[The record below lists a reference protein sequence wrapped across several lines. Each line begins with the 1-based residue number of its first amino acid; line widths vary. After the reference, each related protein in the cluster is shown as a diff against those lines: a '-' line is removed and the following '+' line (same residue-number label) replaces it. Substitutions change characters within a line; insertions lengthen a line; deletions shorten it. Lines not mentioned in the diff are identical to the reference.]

1 MGPLLLAT
9 LSASSTDN
17 TVNAQ
22 IANLNDSS
30 RRLLS
35 SYQTLSWCDWFNPC
49 PIGYTNLHSDFNPVL
64 DATTSG
70 LKLFNGQ
77 PKLKVDF
84 TLPNYYYNVQVSYSQ
99 CAAGNDLSLT
109 ATAGANGGCDIAYA
123 TEVSCVD
130 HCTFDLAP
138 KNGDATA
145 YSYSGELTI
154 RAHLQLTADDPN
166 VNFCNCDCV
175 DSTQN
180 SGYAGEYCEEDV
192 TPPTCTI
199 PGGVEENCECGSVST
214 GLAIDIAS
222 EHGGCKTYDFTA
234 VLPTFDDNSGYY
246 RTSRR
251 DQVNSPTPGA
261 PTAYVA
267 NTFES
272 LGALNAFCFDIGT
285 HSIAWQVVD
294 EADDADIDAN
304 AQAFCGYTITVTDN
318 SDPYVDCA
326 QCNDD
331 GTAANGAVTFAGD
344 SLSCDCSAA
353 QGDYDLDYSYHKSFG
368 AWGSIYAYDV
378 HDSSVS
384 TDSPQASDFA
394 TDFFEESLTY
404 SATDDAAPSGSNDT
418 PNTGSCTII
427 LTVDTTA
434 PTCEGIDLGSEET
447 ALVPHPIHADTQIN
461 GNYTDAITFNLAAMV
476 VDASVSGLKSGPT
489 LGNLEKDTATTGFAG
504 AGAPPSSGDTFYLNP
519 SDASTTYT
527 ATISITDN
535 ADNEGSCTWQLV
547 VTNPFPCVWP
557 DCEDRPPQCNNSPLT
572 GTTTYDC
579 DTDNA
584 GCGCGNWAEP
594 TLDSALA
601 FDDVNNVQ
609 IFTDDRGIVDSTR
622 TNNYDPSDVLALG
635 DTTITYEACDYHGDQ
650 GNADH
655 CATCTFII
663 KYVDSTAPTFDA
675 CPTDDTYNTQTSTYD
690 YDYTVTATDSC
701 VLNTAVTLVGGRT
714 GDTAI
719 TRTDDDNDG
728 TVSYDTLT
736 ESGTLTLDVG
746 SHGFLW
752 TATDESNNSDTC
764 EWTIVIADNYPPEI
778 ECGYGDYGDEYY
790 YVRIDQGQTSEAV
803 AFSATASDTNDGDI
817 SSDILYYLGTTE
829 ITNAYQFT
837 EGFYTVIAYVDD
849 SSYNSDS
856 CEIYITV
863 AEPYPT
869 VYYRP
874 TLTKAD
880 VYIDGS
886 NFKGDLEFAA
896 ASSSNNNDQLTGAGP
911 VAQAVGAT
919 PQEGNCLISDPICYN
934 LYDFTAD
941 FGSDCTGASNG
952 KAYDITAT
960 VECQGVDFGLGGQ
973 HSEDVCGE
981 ADTVDT
987 FTAELVAS
995 NYCWQ
1000 RLADVETDADFIT
1013 VSKADFDAW
1022 QAGIITV
1029 TSDQVANFDG
1039 VELTTMTKTHHD
1051 SSDYNTFGA
1060 SSYDLVNGALT
1071 LGVTIYDSAN
1081 SNGGSDWAAFTYQ
1094 ENDVPLETTQY
1105 VRYSGSVT
1113 ISNFDFGSRRLLDVD
1128 TLRYLQ
1134 QNGDSLLDEAIVVMM
1149 LQNCDESNV
1158 EWESTLVGAIGK
1170 YLRID
1175 TARVNVQI
1183 DPTSEG
1189 YCLAEA
1195 TISQADCAGNVDI
1208 LSLIEYLEN
1217 GILDSFSALHTYVAQ
1232 DLPVD
1237 VAFDHTVFFV
1247 AQQPST
1253 IYESASIESGSVSTT
1268 SQSSSGLA
1276 WYYYTITGL
1285 FIGSAMVAAAYKLFG
1300 ASKSSN
1306 NEAKHTQLSPERRY
1320 SIADLIAQTDR
1331 RSSVDVNNVRLHNA
1345 L

>member
-1 MGPLLLAT
+1 MG
-9 LSASSTDN
+9 
-17 TVNAQ
+17 
-22 IANLNDSS
+22 
-30 RRLLS
+30 
-35 SYQTLSWCDWFNPC
+35 
-49 PIGYTNLHSDFNPVL
+49 
-64 DATTSG
+64 
-70 LKLFNGQ
+70 
-77 PKLKVDF
+77 
-84 TLPNYYYNVQVSYSQ
+84 
-99 CAAGNDLSLT
+99 
-109 ATAGANGGCDIAYA
+109 
-123 TEVSCVD
+123 
-130 HCTFDLAP
+130 
-138 KNGDATA
+138 
-145 YSYSGELTI
+145 
-154 RAHLQLTADDPN
+154 
-166 VNFCNCDCV
+166 
-175 DSTQN
+175 
-180 SGYAGEYCEEDV
+180 
-192 TPPTCTI
+192 
-199 PGGVEENCECGSVST
+199 
-214 GLAIDIAS
+214 
-222 EHGGCKTYDFTA
+222 
-234 VLPTFDDNSGYY
+234 
-246 RTSRR
+246 
-251 DQVNSPTPGA
+251 
-261 PTAYVA
+261 
-267 NTFES
+267 
-272 LGALNAFCFDIGT
+272 
-285 HSIAWQVVD
+285 
-294 EADDADIDAN
+294 
-304 AQAFCGYTITVTDN
+304 
-318 SDPYVDCA
+318 
-326 QCNDD
+326 
-331 GTAANGAVTFAGD
+331 
-344 SLSCDCSAA
+344 
-353 QGDYDLDYSYHKSFG
+353 
-368 AWGSIYAYDV
+368 
-378 HDSSVS
+378 
-384 TDSPQASDFA
+384 
-394 TDFFEESLTY
+394 
-404 SATDDAAPSGSNDT
+404 
-418 PNTGSCTII
+418 
-427 LTVDTTA
+427 
-434 PTCEGIDLGSEET
+434 
-447 ALVPHPIHADTQIN
+447 
-461 GNYTDAITFNLAAMV
+461 
-476 VDASVSGLKSGPT
+476 
-489 LGNLEKDTATTGFAG
+489 G

-572 GTTTYDC
+572 GTTTHDC

-609 IFTDDRGIVDSTR
+609 IFTDDHGIVDSTR
-622 TNNYDPSDVLALG
+622 TNNYDPDDELALG

-778 ECGYGDYGDEYY
+778 ECGYGDEGTASY

-803 AFSATASDTNDGDI
+803 AFSATASDTNDGNI
-817 SSDILYYLGTTE
+817 SSSILYYLNTVE

-837 EGFYTVIAYVDD
+837 AGSYTVVAYVDD

-856 CEIYITV
+856 CDISIEV

-886 NFKGDLEFAA
+886 NFKGDLELTILVNAYHKITDLSFAA
-896 ASSSNNNDQLTGAGP
+896 PSGSNNNDQLSGTGP

-919 PQEGNCLISDPICYN
+919 PQEGNCQISDPICYN

-960 VECQGVDFGLGGQ
+960 VECQGEDYGLGTQ

-1022 QAGIITV
+1022 QAGGTKPASHVSTFAHLDEIAGIITV

-1051 SSDYNTFGA
+1051 SSDYNTVGA
-1060 SSYDLVNGALT
+1060 SSYDLVNGAQT

-1081 SNGGSDWAAFTYQ
+1081 NNGGSDWAAFTYQ

-1134 QNGDSLLDEAIVVMM
+1134 QNGASLLEEAIADTFMTAQPIAAVAGTTNPDDAIIVLA
-1149 LQNCDESNV
+1149 LQGCSDTFYNT
-1158 EWESTLVGAIGK
+1158 EWNAEVANIIAR
-1170 YLRID
+1170 YLNID
-1175 TARVNVQI
+1175 TSRVSVQI
-1183 DPTSEG
+1183 ETTNEG
-1189 YCLAEA
+1189 YCLVEV
-1195 TISQADCAGNVDI
+1195 TINQSDCADSVDI
-1208 LSLIEYLEN
+1208 ITLLQYLET
-1217 GILDSFSALHTYVAQ
+1217 GVTDSFSKLYTYFNDVG
-1232 DLPVD
+1232 LPDTVT
-1237 VAFDHTVFFV
+1237 FDDSVFFV
-1247 AQQPST
+1247 AQEPNV
-1253 IYESASIESGSVSTT
+1253 IYASSNVLSASNT
-1268 SQSSSGLA
+1268 SNDNSNDLQ
-1276 WYYYTITGL
+1276 WYYYVVGGFVFGL
-1285 FIGSAMVAAAYKLFG
+1285 VVVLGISHL
-1300 ASKSSN
+1300 N
-1306 NEAKHTQLSPERRY
+1306 AKKTSHDQNQAQDDESRRY
-1320 SIADLIAQTDR
+1320 SIDDLLSAAKR
-1331 RSSVDVNNVRLHNA
+1331 RSSVEVNNVRLHN
-1345 L
+1345 

>member
-1 MGPLLLAT
+1 MYYWSSWSEYNGYSWDFVTGNFATIPITGTSPDSSTGSYPSSTGSSPTAETGSTSTYTAPGLDNTSDKNRAVFTAESADKKWQVPQGVLSVDVHLQSSVGVAADFSKEVGFPQYIEFRFYADQVQALHGTSADDENPLLLAT

-22 IANLNDSS
+22 ITNLNDSS

-109 ATAGANGGCDIAYA
+109 ATAGANSGCDIAYA
-123 TEVSCVD
+123 TEVSYVD
-130 HCTFDLAP
+130 HCTFDLAQ

-154 RAHLQLTADDPN
+154 RAHLQLTVAGFQVERVVESPLNWVVYLDRQIEVSTDIILENDDTCAD
-166 VNFCNCDCV
+166 
-175 DSTQN
+175 
-180 SGYAGEYCEEDV
+180 
-192 TPPTCTI
+192 
-199 PGGVEENCECGSVST
+199 NCECGSVST

-272 LGALNAFCFDIGT
+272 LAALNAFCFDIGT
-285 HSIAWQVVD
+285 HTIAWQVVD

-331 GTAANGAVTFAGD
+331 GTAADICIGNTLQADVALADLSNYFNDDYIAANGAVTFAGD

-368 AWGSIYAYDV
+368 AW
-378 HDSSVS
+378 
-384 TDSPQASDFA
+384 
-394 TDFFEESLTY
+394 
-404 SATDDAAPSGSNDT
+404 GSNDT

-622 TNNYDPSDVLALG
+622 TNNYDPDDELALG

-655 CATCTFII
+655 NPNHCATCTFII
-663 KYVDSTAPTFDA
+663 KYVDSTAPTCDA
-675 CPTDDTYNTQTSTYD
+675 D
-690 YDYTVTATDSC
+690 
-701 VLNTAVTLVGGRT
+701 
-714 GDTAI
+714 I

-728 TVSYDTLT
+728 TVSYDALT

-778 ECGYGDYGDEYY
+778 ECGYGDEYY

-803 AFSATASDTNDGDI
+803 AFSATASDTNDGD
-817 SSDILYYLGTTE
+817 
-829 ITNAYQFT
+829 
-837 EGFYTVIAYVDD
+837 
-849 SSYNSDS
+849 
-856 CEIYITV
+856 
-863 AEPYPT
+863 
-869 VYYRP
+869 
-874 TLTKAD
+874 
-880 VYIDGS
+880 
-886 NFKGDLEFAA
+886 
-896 ASSSNNNDQLTGAGP
+896 
-911 VAQAVGAT
+911 
-919 PQEGNCLISDPICYN
+919 
-934 LYDFTAD
+934 
-941 FGSDCTGASNG
+941 
-952 KAYDITAT
+952 
-960 VECQGVDFGLGGQ
+960 
-973 HSEDVCGE
+973 
-981 ADTVDT
+981 
-987 FTAELVAS
+987 
-995 NYCWQ
+995 
-1000 RLADVETDADFIT
+1000 
-1013 VSKADFDAW
+1013 
-1022 QAGIITV
+1022 
-1029 TSDQVANFDG
+1029 
-1039 VELTTMTKTHHD
+1039 
-1051 SSDYNTFGA
+1051 
-1060 SSYDLVNGALT
+1060 
-1071 LGVTIYDSAN
+1071 
-1081 SNGGSDWAAFTYQ
+1081 
-1094 ENDVPLETTQY
+1094 
-1105 VRYSGSVT
+1105 
-1113 ISNFDFGSRRLLDVD
+1113 
-1128 TLRYLQ
+1128 
-1134 QNGDSLLDEAIVVMM
+1134 
-1149 LQNCDESNV
+1149 
-1158 EWESTLVGAIGK
+1158 
-1170 YLRID
+1170 
-1175 TARVNVQI
+1175 
-1183 DPTSEG
+1183 
-1189 YCLAEA
+1189 
-1195 TISQADCAGNVDI
+1195 
-1208 LSLIEYLEN
+1208 
-1217 GILDSFSALHTYVAQ
+1217 
-1232 DLPVD
+1232 
-1237 VAFDHTVFFV
+1237 
-1247 AQQPST
+1247 
-1253 IYESASIESGSVSTT
+1253 
-1268 SQSSSGLA
+1268 
-1276 WYYYTITGL
+1276 
-1285 FIGSAMVAAAYKLFG
+1285 
-1300 ASKSSN
+1300 
-1306 NEAKHTQLSPERRY
+1306 
-1320 SIADLIAQTDR
+1320 
-1331 RSSVDVNNVRLHNA
+1331 
-1345 L
+1345 

>member
-109 ATAGANGGCDIAYA
+109 ATAGANSGCDIAYA
-123 TEVSCVD
+123 TEVSYVD
-130 HCTFDLAP
+130 HCTFDLAQ

-154 RAHLQLTADDPN
+154 RAHLQLTVAGFQVERVVESPLNWVVYLDRQIDVSTDIILENDDTCADNSDCNDQGCCEPTADDPN

-222 EHGGCKTYDFTA
+222 EHGGCKTYNFTA

-261 PTAYVA
+261 PTAYAA

-285 HSIAWQVVD
+285 HTIAWQVVD
-294 EADDADIDAN
+294 EADDADICIGN
-304 AQAFCGYTITVTDN
+304 TLQADVALADLSNYF
-318 SDPYVDCA
+318 
-326 QCNDD
+326 NDD
-331 GTAANGAVTFAGD
+331 YIGANGAVTFAGD

-394 TDFFEESLTY
+394 TDFFEESLTH

-504 AGAPPSSGDTFYLNP
+504 AGAPPASGDTFYLNP

-527 ATISITDN
+527 AKLNITDN
-535 ADNEGSCTWQLV
+535 A
-547 VTNPFPCVWP
+547 
-557 DCEDRPPQCNNSPLT
+557 
-572 GTTTYDC
+572 
-579 DTDNA
+579 DNA

-622 TNNYDPSDVLALG
+622 TNNYDPDDELALG

-655 CATCTFII
+655 NPNHCAT
-663 KYVDSTAPTFDA
+663 
-675 CPTDDTYNTQTSTYD
+675 
-690 YDYTVTATDSC
+690 
-701 VLNTAVTLVGGRT
+701 
-714 GDTAI
+714 
-719 TRTDDDNDG
+719 
-728 TVSYDTLT
+728 
-736 ESGTLTLDVG
+736 
-746 SHGFLW
+746 
-752 TATDESNNSDTC
+752 
-764 EWTIVIADNYPPEI
+764 
-778 ECGYGDYGDEYY
+778 
-790 YVRIDQGQTSEAV
+790 
-803 AFSATASDTNDGDI
+803 
-817 SSDILYYLGTTE
+817 
-829 ITNAYQFT
+829 
-837 EGFYTVIAYVDD
+837 
-849 SSYNSDS
+849 
-856 CEIYITV
+856 
-863 AEPYPT
+863 
-869 VYYRP
+869 
-874 TLTKAD
+874 
-880 VYIDGS
+880 
-886 NFKGDLEFAA
+886 
-896 ASSSNNNDQLTGAGP
+896 
-911 VAQAVGAT
+911 
-919 PQEGNCLISDPICYN
+919 
-934 LYDFTAD
+934 
-941 FGSDCTGASNG
+941 
-952 KAYDITAT
+952 
-960 VECQGVDFGLGGQ
+960 
-973 HSEDVCGE
+973 
-981 ADTVDT
+981 
-987 FTAELVAS
+987 
-995 NYCWQ
+995 
-1000 RLADVETDADFIT
+1000 
-1013 VSKADFDAW
+1013 
-1022 QAGIITV
+1022 
-1029 TSDQVANFDG
+1029 
-1039 VELTTMTKTHHD
+1039 
-1051 SSDYNTFGA
+1051 
-1060 SSYDLVNGALT
+1060 
-1071 LGVTIYDSAN
+1071 
-1081 SNGGSDWAAFTYQ
+1081 
-1094 ENDVPLETTQY
+1094 
-1105 VRYSGSVT
+1105 
-1113 ISNFDFGSRRLLDVD
+1113 
-1128 TLRYLQ
+1128 
-1134 QNGDSLLDEAIVVMM
+1134 
-1149 LQNCDESNV
+1149 
-1158 EWESTLVGAIGK
+1158 
-1170 YLRID
+1170 
-1175 TARVNVQI
+1175 
-1183 DPTSEG
+1183 
-1189 YCLAEA
+1189 
-1195 TISQADCAGNVDI
+1195 
-1208 LSLIEYLEN
+1208 
-1217 GILDSFSALHTYVAQ
+1217 
-1232 DLPVD
+1232 
-1237 VAFDHTVFFV
+1237 
-1247 AQQPST
+1247 
-1253 IYESASIESGSVSTT
+1253 
-1268 SQSSSGLA
+1268 
-1276 WYYYTITGL
+1276 
-1285 FIGSAMVAAAYKLFG
+1285 
-1300 ASKSSN
+1300 
-1306 NEAKHTQLSPERRY
+1306 
-1320 SIADLIAQTDR
+1320 
-1331 RSSVDVNNVRLHNA
+1331 
-1345 L
+1345 

>member
-1 MGPLLLAT
+1 MG
-9 LSASSTDN
+9 
-17 TVNAQ
+17 
-22 IANLNDSS
+22 
-30 RRLLS
+30 
-35 SYQTLSWCDWFNPC
+35 
-49 PIGYTNLHSDFNPVL
+49 
-64 DATTSG
+64 
-70 LKLFNGQ
+70 
-77 PKLKVDF
+77 
-84 TLPNYYYNVQVSYSQ
+84 
-99 CAAGNDLSLT
+99 
-109 ATAGANGGCDIAYA
+109 
-123 TEVSCVD
+123 
-130 HCTFDLAP
+130 
-138 KNGDATA
+138 
-145 YSYSGELTI
+145 
-154 RAHLQLTADDPN
+154 
-166 VNFCNCDCV
+166 
-175 DSTQN
+175 
-180 SGYAGEYCEEDV
+180 
-192 TPPTCTI
+192 
-199 PGGVEENCECGSVST
+199 
-214 GLAIDIAS
+214 
-222 EHGGCKTYDFTA
+222 
-234 VLPTFDDNSGYY
+234 
-246 RTSRR
+246 
-251 DQVNSPTPGA
+251 
-261 PTAYVA
+261 
-267 NTFES
+267 
-272 LGALNAFCFDIGT
+272 
-285 HSIAWQVVD
+285 
-294 EADDADIDAN
+294 
-304 AQAFCGYTITVTDN
+304 
-318 SDPYVDCA
+318 
-326 QCNDD
+326 
-331 GTAANGAVTFAGD
+331 
-344 SLSCDCSAA
+344 
-353 QGDYDLDYSYHKSFG
+353 
-368 AWGSIYAYDV
+368 
-378 HDSSVS
+378 
-384 TDSPQASDFA
+384 
-394 TDFFEESLTY
+394 
-404 SATDDAAPSGSNDT
+404 
-418 PNTGSCTII
+418 
-427 LTVDTTA
+427 
-434 PTCEGIDLGSEET
+434 
-447 ALVPHPIHADTQIN
+447 
-461 GNYTDAITFNLAAMV
+461 
-476 VDASVSGLKSGPT
+476 
-489 LGNLEKDTATTGFAG
+489 G

-622 TNNYDPSDVLALG
+622 TNNYDPDDELALG

-728 TVSYDTLT
+728 TVSY
-736 ESGTLTLDVG
+736 GTLTLDVG

-778 ECGYGDYGDEYY
+778 ECGYGDEGDEYY

-886 NFKGDLEFAA
+886 NFKGDLELTILVNAYHKITDLSFAA
-896 ASSSNNNDQLTGAGP
+896 ASSSNNNDQLSGTGP

-1013 VSKADFDAW
+1013 VPKADFDAW
-1022 QAGIITV
+1022 QAGGTKPASHVSTFANLDEIAGIITV

-1060 SSYDLVNGALT
+1060 SSYDLVNGAQT

-1081 SNGGSDWAAFTYQ
+1081 NNGGSDWAAFTYQ

-1134 QNGDSLLDEAIVVMM
+1134 QNGDSLLEEAIADTFMTAQPIAAVAGTTNPDDAIVVMM

-1158 EWESTLVGAIGK
+1158 EWESALVGAIAK

-1175 TARVNVQI
+1175 TSRVSVQI

-1189 YCLAEA
+1189 YCLVEV
-1195 TISQADCAGNVDI
+1195 TI
-1208 LSLIEYLEN
+1208 
-1217 GILDSFSALHTYVAQ
+1217 
-1232 DLPVD
+1232 
-1237 VAFDHTVFFV
+1237 
-1247 AQQPST
+1247 
-1253 IYESASIESGSVSTT
+1253 
-1268 SQSSSGLA
+1268 
-1276 WYYYTITGL
+1276 
-1285 FIGSAMVAAAYKLFG
+1285 
-1300 ASKSSN
+1300 
-1306 NEAKHTQLSPERRY
+1306 
-1320 SIADLIAQTDR
+1320 
-1331 RSSVDVNNVRLHNA
+1331 
-1345 L
+1345 